1 MEPPQGQVSQIETN
15 HNANSHV
22 LFDKWTLWAHLP
34 HDTDWSLK
42 SYRKIIKFNSVEEVI
57 ALVNSVPDLMI
68 KNCMLFLMR
77 DGINPTWE
85 DPANVDGGCFSFKIP
100 NKNIAKIWRDMVKVL
115 AGETISN
122 DTRFLTNVNG
132 LTITPKR
139 SFCILKIWM
148 KSLDY
153 NDPSKICDINELN
166 VHGCLFKRHN
176 PSK

>member
-85 DPANVDGGCFSFKIP
+85 DPANVDGGCFSFKY
-100 NKNIAKIWRDMVKVL
+100 L
-115 AGETISN
+115 S
-122 DTRFLTNVNG
+122 
-132 LTITPKR
+132 
-139 SFCILKIWM
+139 
-148 KSLDY
+148 
-153 NDPSKICDINELN
+153 
-166 VHGCLFKRHN
+166 
-176 PSK
+176 

>member
-1 MEPPQGQVSQIETN
+1 MEPPQGQISQIETDLIDK
-15 HNANSHV
+15 HQ
-22 LFDKWTLWAHLP
+22 LFECWTLWAHLP

-42 SYRKIIKFNSVEEVI
+42 SYQKIMKLKYIEEVI

-85 DPANVDGGCFSFKIP
+85 DPANVNGGCFSFKIP

-115 AGETISN
+115 TGETISN
-122 DTRFLTNVNG
+122 DQKFLVNVNG
-132 LTITPKR
+132 LTISPKR

-148 KSLDY
+148 KTLEY
-153 NDPSKICDINELN
+153 NDPTKICDIMDLN
-166 VHGCLFKRHN
+166 MHGCLFKRHN
-176 PSK
+176 SSK

>member
-1 MEPPQGQVSQIETN
+1 MEPPQGQVSQIETKKY
-15 HNANSHV
+15 ANYHE
-22 LFDKWTLWAHLP
+22 LFGKWTLWAHLP

-42 SYRKIIKFNSVEEVI
+42 SYKKIIKFNWIEEVI

-85 DPANVDGGCFSFKIP
+85 DPANVNGGCFSFKIP

-115 AGETISN
+115 TGETISN
-122 DTRFLTNVNG
+122 DTKFLSNVNG
-132 LTITPKR
+132 LTISPKR

-148 KSLDY
+148 RTLEYD
-153 NDPSKICDINELN
+153 DPSKICDIVDLN
-166 VHGCLFKRHN
+166 MHGCMFKRHY
-176 PSK
+176 SGK

>member
-1 MEPPQGQVSQIETN
+1 MEPPQGQISQIETN
-15 HNANSHV
+15 NDVIHHE
-22 LFDKWTLWAHLP
+22 LFDCWTLWAHLP

-42 SYRKIIKFNSVEEVI
+42 SYQKIMKFKCVEEVI

-85 DPANVDGGCFSFKIP
+85 DPANVEGGCFSFKIP

-115 AGETISN
+115 TGETISN
-122 DTRFLTNVNG
+122 DTKFLINVNG
-132 LTITPKR
+132 LTISPKR

-148 KSLDY
+148 KTLEY
-153 NDPSKICDINELN
+153 NNPSKICDINDLN
-166 VHGCLFKRHN
+166 MHGCMFKRHY
-176 PSK
+176 SAK